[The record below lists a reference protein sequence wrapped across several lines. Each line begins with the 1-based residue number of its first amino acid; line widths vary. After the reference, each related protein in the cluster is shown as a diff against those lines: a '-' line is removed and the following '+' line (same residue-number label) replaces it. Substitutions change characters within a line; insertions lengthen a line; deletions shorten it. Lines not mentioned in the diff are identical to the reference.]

1 MPNVVKQ
8 LVSAQYEATFAEA
21 EGLLLVSMAGLT
33 VEESEVLRAALHQN
47 GAGLRLVKNSLAQR
61 VLASRGYQFD
71 AEVMAGNVAIAFG
84 SAEATIAAAK
94 IVSKSEL
101 VKAGK
106 LALRAAVLEGNA
118 LRAADAK
125 ALANVPDK
133 QTLRAQL
140 VGVLQ
145 APLRGL
151 AVSLAGLPGGLA
163 RVLQAR
169 ADQAGAPDAEPSE
182 AAAT

>member
-8 LVSAQYEATFAEA
+8 LVLAQYEASFAEA

-33 VEESEVLRAALHQN
+33 VEESEVLRGALHQS

-61 VLASRGYQFD
+61 VLASKGYQFGD
-71 AEVMAGNVAIAFG
+71 DVLAGNVAIAFG

-101 VKAGK
+101 YKTGK
-106 LALRAAVLEGNA
+106 LALRAGVLEGNA
-118 LRAADAK
+118 LGAADAK
-125 ALANVPDK
+125 ALASVPDK
-133 QTLRAQL
+133 QALRAQL
-140 VGVLQ
+140 VGLIQ

-151 AVSLAGLPGGLA
+151 AATLAGVPGGLA

-169 ADQAGAPDAEPSE
+169 ADQAEAEPSE
-182 AAAT
+182 AAAG

>member
-8 LVSAQYEATFAEA
+8 LVSAQYEATFAKA

-33 VEESEVLRAALHQN
+33 VEESEALRGALHQS

-61 VLASRGYQFD
+61 VLASKGYQFGE
-71 AEVMAGNVAIAFG
+71 EVLAGNVAIAFG

-94 IVSKSEL
+94 IVAKSEL
-101 VKAGK
+101 AKTGK
-106 LALRAAVLEGNA
+106 LGLRAGVLEGNA

-151 AVSLAGLPGGLA
+151 AASLAGLPGGLA

-169 ADQAGAPDAEPSE
+169 ADQAPAEAAAPSE
-182 AAAT
+182 AAAP